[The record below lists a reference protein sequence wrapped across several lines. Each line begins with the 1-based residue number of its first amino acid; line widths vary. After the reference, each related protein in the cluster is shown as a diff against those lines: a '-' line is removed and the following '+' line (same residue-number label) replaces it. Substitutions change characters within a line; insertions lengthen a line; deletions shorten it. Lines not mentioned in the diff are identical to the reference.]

1 MILRP
6 KNHNKIILLYIFL
19 GIVLLGGLGF
29 ASYLL
34 FDKIGG
40 KSWDEIKTIIIASV
54 LTYLTWIQLAYR
66 LILDIV
72 LYVRKF
78 KNVNKGVVQLI
89 EQPSKYLPKETKKV
103 SQNAL
108 KQEIKTYSVEKKL
121 GDNLIRITD
130 KDIVIVYGKEY
141 ESKEDYFRSISY
153 TLGEI
158 QEEIRRKQ
166 SDNNV

>member
-6 KNHNKIILLYIFL
+6 KNHNKIILLYVFL
-19 GIVLLGGLGF
+19 GMVLLGGLGF

-89 EQPSKYLPKETKKV
+89 EQPSKYVPKESKKI
-103 SQNAL
+103 
-108 KQEIKTYSVEKKL
+108 KQDQIKDKFVLEKQI
-121 GDNLIRITD
+121 GDNLVRVTN
-130 KDIVIVYGKEY
+130 KDIVIVYGREFID
-141 ESKEDYFRSISY
+141 KEDYYNAISY
-153 TLGEI
+153 TFGEI
-158 QEEIRRKQ
+158 KEIIRKKEP
-166 SDNNV
+166 NT